1 MATVRLENV
10 TYRYS
15 KYRDALVEASASIE
29 PGIHLL
35 LGENGAGKTTLLH
48 VMAGL
53 RIPQEGVCLI
63 NGEDVSARVPSVLS
77 QVFFLADDG
86 MLPCKTINEFSRVHA
101 VFYPG
106 FSADDLA
113 RNLADFGLSGDE
125 PLKALSLGM
134 RKKAA
139 IAYVLAL
146 HCGVTLFDEP
156 TNGLDINAKKQLR
169 HLMMR
174 NMRDDAV
181 IIVSTHTVWDLEQL
195 FDGVIMLRGGH
206 VMMSRS
212 IDEITGR
219 IAFVNSPA
227 SIDGALYQEFSMT
240 GYRGIVAASDDV
252 ETPIDYN
259 LLYSALMS
267 PSAESVLALINN
279 EED

>member
-1 MATVRLENV
+1 MSTVRLENI

-15 KYRDALVEASASIE
+15 KYRDALVNATASIE

-35 LGENGAGKTTLLH
+35 LGENGSGKTTLLH

-53 RIPQEGVCLI
+53 RLPQEGICLI
-63 NGEDVSARVPSVLS
+63 DGEDVSMREPSVLS
-77 QVFFLADDG
+77 RVFFLPDDG
-86 MLPCKTINEFSRVHA
+86 MLPCKTINEFSRMHA
-101 VFYPG
+101 GFYPN
-106 FSADDLA
+106 FSAEDLA
-113 RNLADFGLSGDE
+113 LNLADFGLSGDE

-146 HCGVTLFDEP
+146 HCAVTLLDEP

-181 IIVSTHTVWDLEQL
+181 VIVSTHTVWDLEQL
-195 FDGVIMLRGGH
+195 FDGVMMLRSGH
-206 VMMSRS
+206 IMMSRTV
-212 IDEITGR
+212 DEITSR
-219 IAFVNSPA
+219 LAFVTSPA

-240 GYRGIVAASDDV
+240 GYRGIVESSDDV
-252 ETPIDYN
+252 ETQIDYN

-267 PSAESVLALINN
+267 PSAESVLGVINN
-279 EED
+279 KG

>member
-1 MATVRLENV
+1 M
-10 TYRYS
+10 
-15 KYRDALVEASASIE
+15 I
-29 PGIHLL
+29 
-35 LGENGAGKTTLLH
+35 
-48 VMAGL
+48 AGL
-53 RIPQEGVCLI
+53 RLPQKGVCLI
-63 NGEDVSARVPSVLS
+63 DGEDVSGRAPSVLS

-106 FSADDLA
+106 FSAEDLA
-113 RNLADFGLSGDE
+113 QNLADFGLSGDE

-146 HCGVTLFDEP
+146 HCGVTLLDEP

-195 FDGVIMLRGGH
+195 FDGVVMLRGGH

-212 IDEITGR
+212 VDEITR
-219 IAFVNSPA
+219 RLAFVTSPA
-227 SIDGALYQEFSMT
+227 AVDDALYQEFSMT
-240 GYRGIVAASDDV
+240 GYRAIVEASDEV
-252 ETPIDYN
+252 ETQIDYN

-267 PSAESVLALINN
+267 PGAESLLALINK
-279 EED
+279 ED